1 MARRC
6 HVWVVFDGWGLA
18 PSGPWNAISQAK
30 TPVLDSLREHFPN
43 TTLDASGEA
52 VGLPAGLMGNSEV
65 GHLCLGAGRVVWQD
79 LMRINRAIEDGS
91 FYANPVLRG
100 AAEHALH
107 EAGGTLH
114 LLGLASDGGV
124 HSAEHHYLALIEL
137 ALRTGLPPGR
147 IAVHAVLDGRD
158 TPPKSAADPLRRLA
172 AACRAAGGVRLASIS
187 GRYFAMD
194 RDKRWDRLE
203 AAFRLYAL
211 GEGVRAA
218 NWHDALESA
227 YARGESDEF
236 VKPTALTAPGV
247 DPVRLRDGDAVLV
260 WNFRADRVREITR
273 AFADPAFSAFPR
285 ASAPRLHVAG
295 MTLYEEGF
303 PLPVAFLSERH
314 RGIVGDVL
322 AEAARRQLR
331 VAETE
336 KYAHVTYF
344 FNGGVEEPRPGEER
358 VLVPSSR
365 VATYDLAP
373 EMSAASVAA
382 KAAEGIASG
391 SYDFV
396 LVNFAN
402 ADMVGH
408 TGVLPATVRAV
419 ESADRGLGV
428 LWEAVRAA
436 GGTLA
441 VTADHG
447 NAEQMWDPRTAS
459 PHTAHTTNPVP
470 FVVAADEVRGRRL
483 RPGGLAD
490 VAPTLLPLMGLEPS
504 REMTGRSL
512 WE

>member
-1 MARRC
+1 MPRRC

-18 PSGPWNAISQAK
+18 PPGPWNAISQAK
-30 TPVLDSLREHFPN
+30 TPVLDSLRERYPW

-52 VGLPAGLMGNSEV
+52 VGLPVGLMGNSEV
-65 GHLCLGAGRVVWQD
+65 GHLCLGAGRVIWQD

-91 FYANPVLRG
+91 FYANEVLRG
-100 AAEHALH
+100 AAEHALRT
-107 EAGGTLH
+107 GGTLH

-147 IAVHAVLDGRD
+147 VAVHAVLDGRD
-158 TPPKSAADPLRRLA
+158 TPPKSAADPLRRIA
-172 AACRAAGGVRLASIS
+172 AGCLAAGGVRLATVS
-187 GRYFAMD
+187 GRYWTMD
-194 RDKRWDRLE
+194 RDKRWDRVE
-203 AAFRLYAL
+203 SAFRLYAL

-218 NWHDALESA
+218 TWHDALESA
-227 YARGESDEF
+227 YARGETDEF
-236 VKPTALTAPGV
+236 VRPTAIAPAGGE
-247 DPVRLRDGDAVLV
+247 PVTLRDGDAVV
-260 WNFRADRVREITR
+260 AWNYRADRMREITR
-273 AFADPAFSAFPR
+273 ALADPAFEGFARP
-285 ASAPRLHVAG
+285 ATPRLHVAG
-295 MTLYEEGF
+295 MTRYEEAF
-303 PLPVAFLSERH
+303 PLPVAFPPERH
-314 RGIVGDVL
+314 RGIAGDVL
-322 AEAARRQLR
+322 AEAGRRQLR

-344 FNGGVEEPRPGEER
+344 FNGGVEAPRPGEER
-358 VLVPSSR
+358 VLVPSSK

-373 EMSAASVAA
+373 EMSAAGVAA
-382 KAAEGIASG
+382 KAAEGVASG

-419 ESADRGLGV
+419 EAADRGLGA
-428 LWEAVRAA
+428 LWDAVRAA

-441 VTADHG
+441 ATADHG
-447 NAEQMWDPRTAS
+447 NAEQMWDPRAAS

-470 FVVAADEVRGRRL
+470 LVVAADEVRGRRL

-490 VAPTLLPLMGLEPS
+490 VAPTLLPLMGLS
-504 REMTGRSL
+504 STAEMTGRSL